1 MSTFAEVVRS
11 RAGDE
16 RIGLLFGEDRWTW
29 AQIVQESADRA
40 SVAGRSADRLRVDS
54 ENFAV
59 RQQGPPFFVV
69 DIEFVRA
76 GLHPRER
83 LGIKQRLLS
92 CAAVGLHIRAVR

>member
-40 SVAGRSADRLRVDS
+40 SVLAALRDGDRQLHVGVLL
-54 ENFAV
+54 ENTPDHLFW
-59 RQQGPPFFVV
+59 
-69 DIEFVRA
+69 
-76 GLHPRER
+76 
-83 LGIKQRLLS
+83 LGEAALS
-92 CAAVGLHIRAVR
+92 